1 MLNTCM
7 KVYWIKHKEHN
18 DIMTQ
23 GYVGITVT
31 EGRGNRIQGHFNKL
45 RNKSH
50 PNSHLQNVY
59 NLYKELEVDIVFEG
73 TEEECIAKEIELRPI
88 KEIGWNILEGGGMP
102 PNHSEKHWFTN
113 GKDNMLT
120 EDCPIGFRLGKTQ
133 VSGDQH
139 GHYSKPKKYKTVQIH
154 SFAEGNIPWNKGI
167 VGDKKEQIVCPY
179 CNKKGGKP
187 SMTRWHFD
195 NCKEKK

>member
-1 MLNTCM
+1 
-7 KVYWIKHKEHN
+7 
-18 DIMTQ
+18 MTQ

-31 EGRGNRIQGHFNKL
+31 EGRGNRIWGHFNKL

-50 PNSHLQNVY
+50 PNSHLQNAY

-102 PNHSEKHWFTN
+102 PNHSGKHWFTN

-139 GHYSKPKKYKTVQIH
+139 GHYSKPKKYKTVQVH

>member
-7 KVYWIKHKEHN
+7 KVYWIKHKEHK

-31 EGRGNRIQGHFNKL
+31 EGRGNRIWGHFNKL

-50 PNSHLQNVY
+50 PNSHLQNAY

-102 PNHSEKHWFTN
+102 PNHSGKHWFTN

-139 GHYSKPKKYKTVQIH
+139 GHYSKPKKYKTVQVH
-154 SFAEGNIPWNKGI
+154 SFAEGKHS
-167 VGDKKEQIVCPY
+167 VE
-179 CNKKGGKP
+179 
-187 SMTRWHFD
+187 
-195 NCKEKK
+195 